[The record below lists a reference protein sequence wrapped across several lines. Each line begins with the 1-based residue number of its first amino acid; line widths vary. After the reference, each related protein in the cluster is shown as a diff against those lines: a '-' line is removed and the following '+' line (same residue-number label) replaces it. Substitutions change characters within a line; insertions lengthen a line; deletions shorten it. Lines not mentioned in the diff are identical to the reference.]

1 MVLTMNGAAIPL
13 GISQPRAASERAARD
28 LVSCWLDR
36 CDDFM
41 DQQRKNIIERET
53 LPEAL
58 SGHLE
63 ALKFMIRVT
72 LSLQALL
79 ADPDFPARQFTPQV
93 AGKLL
98 QLQES
103 LNVLQNPMSDSEA
116 DAILLA
122 AFPNGPG
129 TGAVPLS
136 FTSSLRVCSGKG
148 SLYA

>member
-1 MVLTMNGAAIPL
+1 MLLIMNGAAIPL
-13 GISQPRAASERAARD
+13 GISPLRAASEGAARD
-28 LVSCWLDR
+28 LVRYWVDR

-41 DQQRKNIIERET
+41 DQQRKNIIEG
-53 LPEAL
+53 EAL
-58 SGHLE
+58 PQALAEHLE

-79 ADPDFPARQFTPQV
+79 ADPDFPARHFAPQV

-103 LNVLQNPMSDSEA
+103 LKVLQNPMSDSEA

-122 AFPNGPG
+122 AF
-129 TGAVPLS
+129 
-136 FTSSLRVCSGKG
+136 
-148 SLYA
+148 